1 MTKYAP
7 LGDFLANQLKSEL
20 RLGFDEVERI
30 LGASLPR
37 SAYEHQAWWANNPEG
52 HSHCRSWHDVGWRT
66 EGLNLSGR
74 SVVFARAS
82 DGRKTPYLCHQLFGH
97 LTRGARWLARSPC
110 TTRPRSPG
118 LALISGMQR
127 RECDTAA
134 SRHLRSH
141 MAV

>member
-7 LGDFLANQLKSEL
+7 LGDFLAHQLKSEL

-82 DGRKTPYLCHQLFGH
+82 DGRKTPLPVPPVVRPFDPWGALAGTVTVYDEAS
-97 LTRGARWLARSPC
+97 LTRP
-110 TTRPRSPG
+110 
-118 LALISGMQR
+118 SGDIWDA
-127 RECDTAA
+127 EA
-134 SRHLRSH
+134 
-141 MAV
+141 